1 MGKTVIANKTRVWV
15 DRYFS
20 LVTQRKLT
28 AAKRALDEIAQQ
40 VRGTPWQKGYIIALR
55 GMLDATTIKGDTRP
69 LINNVNF
76 SKYSGQHVFRTQA
89 NNELHDDFD
98 RGFFTAW
105 AEFVEQVVEKQTQMR
120 ISSF

>member
-1 MGKTVIANKTRVWV
+1 MIANKTRMWI

-20 LVTQRKLT
+20 LVIQRKLT

-40 VRGTPWQKGYIIALR
+40 NRVTPWQKGYIIALQ
-55 GMLDATTIKGDTRP
+55 GMLDATTLKGDKRP

-76 SKYSGQHVFRTQA
+76 SKYPGQYVFRKEA
-89 NNELHDDFD
+89 NNELHADFD

-105 AEFVEQVVEKQTQMR
+105 AEYVEQVVEKQTQMR
-120 ISSF
+120 ISNF